1 MIRNPEQ
8 TIGKLADNAG
18 YAVCTF
24 IDEQGYPETQT
35 LPQPLRREGIR
46 EFLFDIDPTA
56 FALTPLTGSC
66 PASLYFM
73 DQRFYRGVCLKGWLM
88 VGDEREEI
96 LEDAGENEKETTETT
111 ELAEIY
117 GGERPLLQPFP
128 IVGFSCLRG
137 EAVMDKVEKL
147 WRSVQE
153 SGVPVLKLTFAEIE
167 EILGF
172 PMDHAF
178 LSYKK
183 NSLAYGYEVKK
194 ISLKEKTVVF
204 CQRI

>member
-1 MIRNPEQ
+1 
-8 TIGKLADNAG
+8 
-18 YAVCTF
+18 
-24 IDEQGYPETQT
+24 
-35 LPQPLRREGIR
+35 
-46 EFLFDIDPTA
+46 
-56 FALTPLTGSC
+56 
-66 PASLYFM
+66 
-73 DQRFYRGVCLKGWLM
+73 
-88 VGDEREEI
+88 
-96 LEDAGENEKETTETT
+96 
-111 ELAEIY
+111 
-117 GGERPLLQPFP
+117 
-128 IVGFSCLRG
+128 
-137 EAVMDKVEKL
+137 MDKVEKL

-204 CQRI
+204 CQRISKDPEAPDRKETEAQTPSFFEFAELQRKLRDRR

>member
-111 ELAEIY
+111 EL
-117 GGERPLLQPFP
+117 
-128 IVGFSCLRG
+128 
-137 EAVMDKVEKL
+137 EKRVIL
-147 WRSVQE
+147 KFTAE
-153 SGVPVLKLTFAEIE
+153 SGRYYSHFQSSDFPVCE
-167 EILGF
+167 E
-172 PMDHAF
+172 
-178 LSYKK
+178 K
-183 NSLAYGYEVKK
+183 
-194 ISLKEKTVVF
+194 
-204 CQRI
+204 R